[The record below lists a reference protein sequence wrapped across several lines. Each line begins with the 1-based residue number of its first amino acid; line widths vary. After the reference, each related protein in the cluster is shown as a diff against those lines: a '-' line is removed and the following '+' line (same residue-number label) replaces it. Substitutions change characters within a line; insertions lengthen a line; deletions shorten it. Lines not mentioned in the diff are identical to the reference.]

1 MNLNLNHK
9 PPKIKSSTM
18 IERINDGGL
27 SMPDFDKKDKS
38 LKAGWVKLLLDPQL
52 QDNTV

>member
-9 PPKIKSSTM
+9 PPKIEMTM
-18 IERINDGGL
+18 IERINDGRL